1 MTAPYVDKSLERPSF
16 FLRLLGK
23 QPKRNGLIAINNLL
37 AAAENIEDVSVE
49 QVEHAAVPYRLRIQR
64 DLKQERA
71 DLFREFLQHCIADH
85 RFDPVEIDRLGHL
98 RRLVRLSE
106 DDVARIQRDATSS
119 VYEGQVGKAL
129 EDRNLT
135 DEEEAFLV
143 QLGEDLRL
151 PTEISESIFASK
163 AQEIVQR
170 ALHEATSDQRLSPSE
185 ETEFQALAKNLGVEV
200 THDDETHRV
209 LERMRLYWRLEEGDL
224 PVVDVDIKLQR
235 SETCH
240 FTADVDW
247 LEHRKVTR
255 RYNYSGPTARI
266 RIVKGVYWRLGSMA
280 IKPTSEDV
288 LQHIDSGTIYA
299 TNKRVLFRGE
309 RGNKSLRL
317 NRIIHVEAYSNG
329 VQIEKDKGKNPFLQF
344 EPGADVMGMILERV
358 IEESE

>member
-64 DLKQERA
+64 DLKQERE
-71 DLFREFLQHCIADH
+71 DLFR
-85 RFDPVEIDRLGHL
+85 
-98 RRLVRLSE
+98 
-106 DDVARIQRDATSS
+106 
-119 VYEGQVGKAL
+119 EGQVGKAL

-235 SETCH
+235 RETCH

-288 LQHIDSGTIYA
+288 LQHIDSGTIYV

-317 NRIIHVEAYSNG
+317 NRIIDVEAYRNG
-329 VQIEKDKGKNPFLQF
+329 VQIEKDRGKNPFLQF
-344 EPGADVMGMILERV
+344 EPGADVMGMILERA
-358 IEESE
+358 IDESV